1 MTDLADRRDIEQE
14 VYQPAEDSWLLVE
27 AARDRL
33 TATDRVLDV
42 GTGSGFVGET
52 IRDTVGA
59 EVFATDINPHACA
72 AAAARGLETVQAD
85 LGAPFATGSF
95 DAVVMN
101 PPYLP
106 AVPALPDDWMQRA
119 LSGGSTGRA
128 VIERALETLPRLL
141 RPDGRL
147 LLVVSSLADLT
158 AVREFGRQQ
167 GLTDS
172 VVTEDS
178 FPFER
183 LVVLEWTRTAYS

>member
-1 MTDLADRRDIEQE
+1 MTDLADRRGIERE
-14 VYQPAEDSWLLVE
+14 VYQPAEDSQLLVE
-27 AARDRL
+27 AASRRVV
-33 TATDRVLDV
+33 ATDRVLDV

-59 EVFATDINPHACA
+59 EVFAADINPHACA
-72 AAAARGLETVQAD
+72 AAADCGLETVRAD
-85 LGAPFATGSF
+85 LGAPFATASF
-95 DAVVMN
+95 DVVVMN

-106 AVPALPDDWMQRA
+106 AVPSLPDDWMQHA
-119 LSGGSTGRA
+119 LAGGETGRA

-158 AVREFGRQQ
+158 AVREFGREQ
-167 GLTDS
+167 GLTDC
-172 VVTEDS
+172 VVVEES

-183 LVVLEWTRTAYS
+183 LVVLEWTR